1 MILRGDAGL
10 NKYVGRPMVD
20 ARLWN
25 KILMNS
31 GDGRREGLIVM
42 GSRIELEKVKCVD
55 VYITYTETKVKTEY
69 KKKKTLHI
77 RIQAHRT
84 DT

>member
-1 MILRGDAGL
+1 M
-10 NKYVGRPMVD
+10 NKYVGRLMVD
-20 ARLWN
+20 GRLWN
-25 KILMNS
+25 KILMN
-31 GDGRREGLIVM
+31 GGAGRREGLIVT

-55 VYITYTETKVKTEY
+55 AYITYTETKIKTEY